1 MRSFYGGVAA
11 LLLSTSTVFAA
22 EPQITVNRGT
32 LTTGTVASVAQ
43 AQNSIAKIPGA
54 ASVVDSKKFEDQ
66 YVMNFKD
73 MLSETPGV
81 FAQPRFGEEVRLSIR
96 GSGISRGFHMR
107 GITITQD
114 GIPFNLADGSADFQ
128 ELDPLILQHLEVYRG
143 ANALQYG
150 ATSLGG
156 AINAVTPSARLVPY
170 NYMLRMEG
178 GSHGTLRLH
187 AATAQSTETVD
198 AYLAATKSLV
208 DGYRDQSEQNN
219 QRVYGNVGLKLSDK
233 IETRFYVMRND
244 INQEIPGTISRRAA
258 LTNPKTVP
266 SINKTDDYA
275 RDIHSLRISNKTTFQ
290 ISNNLKLDAGIY
302 ANKKDLYH
310 PIFEVIDQKSLDVG
324 GFLRLDGKAGRNEYT
339 LGLNGSKGTVDALRF
354 VNDDGNRGSL
364 TADAKQESNNVVLY
378 GENRWF
384 FVPDMALVTGAQFY
398 RSTRKLENNLA
409 SANNDSKTFS
419 GINPKVGMLWNILP
433 TAQLY
438 ANVSKSSE
446 VPTFSEL
453 VQFPV
458 VGFVPLEE
466 QTAVTYEIG
475 SRGDLGR
482 WSWDASVYHARV
494 KKEMLQFTT
503 TPSIPAATFNADNTI
518 HQGLELGA
526 GYRILDNLNAGI
538 VYNFSDFRF
547 DGDSQFGDNRL
558 PGIPRHFVRGQIDY
572 QPIENLTLSPNVEW
586 IPTGADVDYANNLD
600 VPGYVTLGMKADY
613 KVTDNLTLFLDA
625 RNLTD
630 EKTITNF
637 STVTNANL
645 VGTNV
650 FYPGEGRSVY
660 GGFTVK
666 F

>member
-1 MRSFYGGVAA
+1 MRSIYGGLAA
-11 LLLSTSTVFAA
+11 LLLTTSSALAA
-22 EPQITVNRGT
+22 EPYVVVNRGT
-32 LTTGTVASVAQ
+32 VVGTVSSVAQ
-43 AQNSIAKIPGA
+43 AQNTIAKIPGGA
-54 ASVVDSKKFEDQ
+54 AVVDSKKFEDQ

-107 GITITQD
+107 GITIMQD
-114 GIPFNLADGSADFQ
+114 GIPFNLADGGADFQ
-128 ELDPLILQHLEVYRG
+128 ELDPLVLQHIEVYRG

-150 ATSLGG
+150 ATTLGG

-170 NYMLRMEG
+170 NYYARVEG
-178 GSHGTLRLH
+178 GSFGTLRLH
-187 AATAQSTETVD
+187 VATAQATDTVD

-208 DGYRDQSEQNN
+208 GGYRDQSEQDN
-219 QRVYGNVGLKLSDK
+219 QRVYGNVGVKLSDK
-233 IETRFYVMRND
+233 VETRFYVMRND
-244 INQEIPGTISRRAA
+244 INQEIPGTISRNAA
-258 LTNPKTVP
+258 LTNPETIP
-266 SINKTDDYA
+266 LINKTDDYS
-275 RDIHSLRISNKTTFQ
+275 RDIDSLRISNKTTFQ
-290 ISNNLKLDAGIY
+290 ISNDLKLDAGIY
-302 ANKKDLYH
+302 ANKKDLHH
-310 PIFEVIDQKSLDVG
+310 PIFELIDQKSLDVG
-324 GFLRLDGKAGRNEYT
+324 GFLRLDGKAGANEYT

-354 VNDDGNRGSL
+354 VNDDGNRGAL
-364 TADAKQESNNVVLY
+364 TADAKQEANNIVLY

-384 FVPDMALVTGAQFY
+384 FQPDMALVTGAQVY
-398 RSTRKLENNLA
+398 RSVREIENHLA
-409 SANNDSKTFS
+409 PANNASETFT
-419 GINPKVGMLWNILP
+419 GFNPKVGLLWNVLP
-433 TAQLY
+433 TAQVY

-466 QTAVTYEIG
+466 QTAITYELG
-475 SRGDLGR
+475 SRGEIGR
-482 WSWDASVYHARV
+482 WAWDVSVYHARV
-494 KKEMLQFTT
+494 KDEMLQFTT
-503 TPSIPAATFNADNTI
+503 TPTIPAATFNADETI

-526 GYRILDNLNAGI
+526 GYRFLDNLSGSL

-547 DGDSQFGDNRL
+547 DGDTQFGDNRL
-558 PGIPRHFVRGQIDY
+558 PGIPRHYVRAQVNY
-572 QPIENLTLSPNVEW
+572 QPISNLTLSPNVEW
-586 IPTGADVDYANNLD
+586 IPTGADVDFANNLD
-600 VPGYVTLGMKADY
+600 VPGYATLGMKADY
-613 KVTDNLTLFLDA
+613 KVTETLTLFLDA

-660 GGFTVK
+660 GGFSVK